1 MPRARKGSA
10 PRKGGQRRGA
20 GARSS
25 TQADSGSSED
35 EAVSEARSTTSEC
48 PSLLSTAAEDSL
60 GGDAVDEQG
69 QQEDLEEKLKEYV
82 DCLTD
87 KSAKT
92 RQGALESLRLAL
104 ASRLLPD
111 FLLERRLT
119 LADALEKCLKK
130 GKGEEQALAAAV
142 LGLLCVQL
150 GPGPKGEELFH
161 SLQPLLVSVL
171 GDSTAS
177 PAARLH
183 CASAL
188 GLGCYVAAADVQD
201 LVSCLNYLESVFSR
215 ACAVGGSAAPTVPA
229 SQHGLLCAALQA
241 WALLL
246 TICPSAHVSHI
257 LHRQLPRLPQL
268 LSSESVN
275 LRIAAGETIA
285 LLFELARDLEEDF
298 TYEDM
303 EALCSALRT
312 LATDSNKYRAKADR
326 RRQRSTFRAVL
337 HFVEGGEC
345 EEESVRFGLEVLYVD
360 SWARRRT
367 YAAFKDVL
375 GSGMHHHLQ
384 NNELLRDIFG
394 LGPVLVLDAA
404 ALKACK
410 ISRFEK
416 HLYNAAAFKARTKA
430 RSRVRDKRA
439 DLL

>member
-10 PRKGGQRRGA
+10 PRKGGQRRRGGA
-20 GARSS
+20 QSS
-25 TQADSGSSED
+25 AQADSGSSED
-35 EAVSEARSTTSEC
+35 EAASEARSTTSDC

-60 GGDAVDEQG
+60 GERGDAVDEQS

-92 RQGALESLRLAL
+92 RQGALENLRLAL

-111 FLLERRLT
+111 FLLERSLT

-130 GKGEEQALAAAV
+130 GKAEEQALAAAL

-150 GPGPKGEELFH
+150 GPGPKSEELFH
-161 SLQPLLVSVL
+161 GLQPLLVSVL
-171 GDSTAS
+171 TDAAAS
-177 PAARLH
+177 PSARLH

-201 LVSCLNYLESVFSR
+201 LLSCLTCLEGVFSWSCD
-215 ACAVGGSAAPTVPA
+215 AGGSTAPA
-229 SQHGLLCAALQA
+229 SLHGLFRATLQA

-246 TICPSAHVSHI
+246 TICPSSHISHI
-257 LHRQLPRLPQL
+257 LDRQLPRLLQL
-268 LSSESVN
+268 LSSDTVN

-285 LLFELARDLEEDF
+285 LLFELARDLEEDL
-298 TYEDM
+298 TYGDM
-303 EALCSALRT
+303 DALCGALRT

-326 RRQRSTFRAVL
+326 RRQRATFRAVL
-337 HFVEGGEC
+337 HFIEGGEC
-345 EEESVRFGLEVLYVD
+345 EEETIRFGLEVLYVD
-360 SWARRRT
+360 SWARRRV

-384 NNELLRDIFG
+384 NNELLRDVFG

-410 ISRFEK
+410 VSRFEK
-416 HLYNAAAFKARTKA
+416 HLYNAAACKARTKA

-439 DLL
+439 DVL